1 MRNFE
6 LCTKRIENDINYDSV
21 MELQIKFN
29 AII

>member
-6 LCTKRIENDINYDSV
+6 LCTKRIENDINHDTI
-21 MELQIKFN
+21 MELQFKFN

>member
-6 LCTKRIENDINYDSV
+6 LCTKRIENDIHHDTI
-21 MELQIKFN
+21 MELHFKFN